1 MNYTVLIVDDEAMPR
16 KVLKEHL
23 PWESLKIAQ
32 IVQASD
38 GLEAI
43 EQARLYKPDI
53 IISDVKMPRMNGLEM
68 ASEIRGFCP
77 QCQFIFLSGYS
88 DKEYLKS
95 AIRLKA
101 ASYVEKP
108 IDLEEIEEALTE
120 VVSELEKL
128 QKEDNPDSERLLFFR
143 GNEKTDIALNS
154 RIFQIDQDQ
163 LDSIADMIRHR
174 KDTDTE
180 NVLRRL
186 HREMRQCEGTDPSY
200 LRHLY
205 RQIVYLFLAA
215 AENYNIS
222 SLIRNSDYYLYT
234 ASQQE
239 TLSQLWDTLLAI
251 SKTYFAS
258 FQRSD
263 MDMDIV
269 SRVDRYLEQHYRNS
283 GLTVQDAA
291 HDLGFTNTYLCAA
304 YKKSCGK
311 TINQRLTQ
319 LRIHHAKELLADS
332 SRKLYEVG
340 RNVGYADGKY
350 FTRLFTRE
358 TGLSPKEYRERHR
371 HDT

>member
-1 MNYTVLIVDDEAMPR
+1 MNYTVLIVDDETMPR

-23 PWESLKIAQ
+23 PWESLKVAR

-43 EQARLYKPDI
+43 EQARLYRPDI

-68 ASEIRGFCP
+68 AGEIRNFCP

-108 IDLEEIEEALTE
+108 IDLEEMEEVLTE
-120 VVSELEKL
+120 VVKELEKL
-128 QKEDNPDSERLLFFR
+128 HMENNPDSERLLFFR
-143 GNEKTDIALNS
+143 GSQGTDTPLNS
-154 RIFQIDQDQ
+154 RIFQINQDQ

-174 KDTDTE
+174 KEADTE
-180 NVLRRL
+180 NALRRL
-186 HREMRQCEGTDPSY
+186 HREIQQYEGTDPSY
-200 LRHLY
+200 LRHFY
-205 RQIVYLFLAA
+205 RQIVHLFLTA
-215 AENYNIS
+215 AENSNIS
-222 SLIRNSDYYLYT
+222 SMIRNADYYLYT

-239 TLSQLWDTLLAI
+239 TLSQLWDTLLSI
-251 SKTYFAS
+251 SKAYFAS
-258 FQRSD
+258 FQCG
-263 MDMDIV
+263 DMDIV

-319 LRIHHAKELLADS
+319 LRILHAKELLADS
-332 SRKLYEVG
+332 SQKLYEVG

-371 HDT
+371 YET